1 MIETERHQMKIKTSA
16 PAIARP
22 LFTSMTRDEMR
33 ALATSLNVPRG
44 KSNKDTIA
52 NLEKAIADG
61 KAHVKAV
68 CTVSFKP
75 ADGSASRVTFFGK
88 TLRTYVSGPGK
99 GDETW
104 LTPSAAVTG
113 SPADTSES

>member
-1 MIETERHQMKIKTSA
+1 MAKVKTSS
-16 PAIARP
+16 PSIATP
-22 LFTSMTRDEMR
+22 LFASMSRDELR

-52 NLEKAIADG
+52 NLEKAVKDG
-61 KAHVKAV
+61 KAHVKSV

-75 ADGSASRVTFFGK
+75 ADGSASRVTYFGK

-104 LTPSAAVTG
+104 LTPAEKVTG
-113 SPADTSES
+113 SPADTASDS